1 MMNSKAISIGKFEA
15 NAINEDAAKATDL
28 FVAVSDGAGGGG
40 VYAERWSNYLLD
52 KLPETPI
59 LSAEE
64 LDAWIEQ
71 IWEPFY
77 NECEAMALQ
86 VGGLLLDKFYDEGS
100 FATLVAIWKSADKE
114 CRWMSYGDSVAF
126 HYNRRTHNLEYSID
140 KLYDFN
146 NAPCLINCK
155 DELDKQGFK
164 GGSFTVGQ
172 DSLVF
177 VASDAL
183 SHYILMMYEVANR
196 EEFANELSNALSQC
210 TKNSDIISVAQS
222 LRRVDFEKDVID
234 KLCGASRNK
243 ANFVRHIKSLLRK
256 GLIATDDYSFA
267 IMIDL

>member
-1 MMNSKAISIGKFEA
+1 MNSKAISIGKFEA

-52 KLPETPI
+52 KLPEAPI
-59 LSAEE
+59 LSADE
-64 LDAWIEQ
+64 LDQWIGQ

-77 NECEAMALQ
+77 NECETLAQYA
-86 VGGLLLDKFYDEGS
+86 GGLLLDKFYDEGS

-126 HYNRRTHNLEYSID
+126 HYNKQTKKLEYSID
-140 KLYDFN
+140 SISTFN
-146 NAPCLINCK
+146 KAPYLINCK
-155 DELDKQGFK
+155 DELNKSGFNC
-164 GGSFTVGQ
+164 GTFDIDN
-172 DSLVF
+172 DSVVF

-183 SHYILMMYEVANR
+183 AHYILMMYEVANR
-196 EEFANELSNALSQC
+196 EEFASELSNALSQC

-267 IMIDL
+267 IMTDL